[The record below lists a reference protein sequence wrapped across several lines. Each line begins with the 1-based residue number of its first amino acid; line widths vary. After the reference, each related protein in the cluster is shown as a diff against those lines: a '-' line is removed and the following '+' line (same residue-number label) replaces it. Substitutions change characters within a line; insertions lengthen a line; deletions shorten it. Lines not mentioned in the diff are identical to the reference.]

1 MHARRVLAEKSEQCE
16 RYSYHYRSAQEAAV
30 HGELKLWLETSVSI
44 TLANS
49 ISKKPFIWLESFLN
63 EIAPEKSASRFS
75 LRRGPRSFGPQ
86 DHPLIFCPHFWPK
99 FWGPLIFAGR

>member
-16 RYSYHYRSAQEAAV
+16 RYSYHYRHKRQRS
-30 HGELKLWLETSVSI
+30 HGELKRWLETSVSI

-49 ISKKPFIWLESFLN
+49 ISKPFIVSV
-63 EIAPEKSASRFS
+63 IPQRDSARDSASRFS
-75 LRRGPRSFGPQ
+75 LPRGPRSFGPQ
-86 DHPLIFCPHFWPK
+86 DHHLIFCPHFWPK